1 MEDSEDDLLNEDFE
15 DESEEEEDV
24 LEKMEENSE
33 KKQEAS
39 SGDYDVEDNA
49 QLQEKAE
56 GRNFT
61 RGEYKKK
68 NIITCLPEVIKP
80 DRGTSRTF
88 NT

>member
-49 QLQEKAE
+49 QL
-56 GRNFT
+56 
-61 RGEYKKK
+61 
-68 NIITCLPEVIKP
+68 
-80 DRGTSRTF
+80 
-88 NT
+88 